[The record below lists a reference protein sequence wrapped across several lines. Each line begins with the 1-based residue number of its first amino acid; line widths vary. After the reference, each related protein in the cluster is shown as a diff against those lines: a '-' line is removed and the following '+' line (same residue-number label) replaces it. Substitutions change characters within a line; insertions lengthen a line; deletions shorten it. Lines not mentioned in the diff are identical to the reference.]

1 MRGCECQSTAGFA
14 HVSCLARQAKIYF
27 AEIEENYSDDAELD
41 ARWERWRTCGL
52 CDQEYHGIVRCAL
65 GWACWKTYVGRP
77 EEDWDRIDAMTEL
90 GNGLHDAK
98 HHEDELSV
106 REAELSTRRRLGAD
120 EYELLVAQGN
130 LACTY
135 RSLGRLEDALRLQR
149 DIYSGCVRLDG
160 EEDPATLVEA
170 SNYANGLV
178 DLRRFEEAKSLLRK
192 TIPIARRVLGDGH
205 ELTLRMR
212 SMYSDAEGKRDQ
224 KQDEPG
230 TSSYDYKCYA
240 EAVRIQK
247 RREGGGA

>member
-1 MRGCECQSTAGFA
+1 MSQ
-14 HVSCLARQAKIYF
+14 
-27 AEIEENYSDDAELD
+27 
-41 ARWERWRTCGL
+41 
-52 CDQEYHGIVRCAL
+52 
-65 GWACWKTYVGRP
+65 
-77 EEDWDRIDAMTEL
+77 L
-90 GNGLHDAK
+90 GNGLSGVDR
-98 HHEDELSV
+98 HEDALSV
-106 REAELSTRRRLGAD
+106 REAELARVRRLGAS
-120 EYELLVAQGN
+120 EQAILEVEN
-130 LACTY
+130 SLACTY

-149 DIYSGCVRLDG
+149 DIYAACLRLDG

-170 SNYANGLV
+170 NNYANGLV

-205 ELTLRMR
+205 DLTLRMR
-212 SMYSDAEGKRDQ
+212 ATYSDAECKRDQ

>member
-1 MRGCECQSTAGFA
+1 M
-14 HVSCLARQAKIYF
+14 
-27 AEIEENYSDDAELD
+27 
-41 ARWERWRTCGL
+41 
-52 CDQEYHGIVRCAL
+52 
-65 GWACWKTYVGRP
+65 
-77 EEDWDRIDAMTEL
+77 
-90 GNGLHDAK
+90 
-98 HHEDELSV
+98 
-106 REAELSTRRRLGAD
+106 
-120 EYELLVAQGN
+120 
-130 LACTY
+130 
-135 RSLGRLEDALRLQR
+135 QR

-205 ELTLRMR
+205 DLTLRMR
-212 SMYSDAEGKRDQ
+212 SLYSDAEGKRDQ

>member
-1 MRGCECQSTAGFA
+1 MFFA
-14 HVSCLARQAKIYF
+14 VEPQVSRVDVSSHAQGLFKPSQLCIRRRNIALCSEHVLF
-27 AEIEENYSDDAELD
+27 
-41 ARWERWRTCGL
+41 
-52 CDQEYHGIVRCAL
+52 RCA
-65 GWACWKTYVGRP
+65 
-77 EEDWDRIDAMTEL
+77 
-90 GNGLHDAK
+90 N
-98 HHEDELSV
+98 
-106 REAELSTRRRLGAD
+106 
-120 EYELLVAQGN
+120 
-130 LACTY
+130 
-135 RSLGRLEDALRLQR
+135 
-149 DIYSGCVRLDG
+149 
-160 EEDPATLVEA
+160 
-170 SNYANGLV
+170 ANGLV